1 MANKQITD
9 LVQVTSL
16 DGGDLF
22 LTRVASAGI
31 DNKITKADLVKTMG
45 NPAVNGFSATST
57 TANRVTLASSN
68 NANIDTYYDC
78 MRVGFISPI
87 TSSGEVQIQIGND
100 EIADLSYKPLKQ
112 YNSDTT
118 VALTTGDYIEAVY
131 IAAEDS
137 FYQINATTDT
147 IYTNDGFVVAGVVSN
162 DETSTNYT
170 LTTGFGINKTSYYNN
185 MTISFVPDIDSKGA
199 VYLNIDGLGNKQ
211 LIDNADD
218 KIANNLK
225 AGHLIMAYYNG
236 TNFIKNMFTEEE
248 EDAAPLPPEA
258 IDEDGDIIPENV
270 PEDNKVSVTV
280 GPTGKYQ
287 TITAAINDLI
297 RNYGADGGNR
307 IATINLNVDYT
318 PESKIWQQT
327 SGNLNWITVKA
338 YASGTTII
346 GGNTYALQ
354 GTNCTL
360 PNFSGKF
367 ILQRH
372 ASGYNAHFALLENC
386 QIYCKGLEIS
396 GDNNQNTNNV
406 GFSISKNSY
415 CKFEDLSINA
425 GPSGAQYLKDGI
437 YITDSTVEISG
448 NSYIGRCT
456 NRAVISYRS
465 NIIYN
470 DLTVIGTATL
480 NLVTSNDDQKLNMTN
495 CTVRNAGTGRGVQ
508 VHGNKNA
515 SLVNCTIN
523 GSYTKQSLIAERGS
537 DVTLDGGNYNFYNGT
552 SSNMC
557 VLATGAGTIVR
568 LKGGLPTTIASASTG
583 ATITS
588 ET

>member
-9 LVQVTSL
+9 LAQVTSL
-16 DGGDLF
+16 EGGDLF

-57 TANRVTLASSN
+57 AENRVTLASSN
-68 NANIDTYYDC
+68 DANVDTYYDC

-87 TSSGEVQIQIGND
+87 NSSGAVQIQIGNE

-118 VALTTGDYIEAVY
+118 VTLTTGDYIEAVY

-147 IYTNDGFVVAGVVSN
+147 IYTNDGFVVAGVVSGG
-162 DETSTNYT
+162 ETSTNYT

-236 TNFIKNMFTEEE
+236 TDFIKNMFTEEE
-248 EDAAPLPPEA
+248 EDADPLPADA
-258 IDEDGDIIPENV
+258 INDEGEIIPENV

-287 TITAAINDLI
+287 TVYAAISDLI
-297 RNYGADGGNR
+297 KNYGADGGNR
-307 IATINLNVDYT
+307 IATVNLNVDYT
-318 PESKIWQQT
+318 PSGTFWAQG
-327 SGNLNWITVKA
+327 SGNLSWITIQA
-338 YASGTTII
+338 YASSTTII
-346 GGNTYALQ
+346 GERAWAIAA
-354 GTNCTL
+354 TNCTL

-367 ILQRH
+367 IL
-372 ASGYNAHFALLENC
+372 SGVGHFANFRNSVM
-386 QIYCKGLEIS
+386 YSKGLEIV
-396 GDNNQNTNNV
+396 GENNINTGNV
-406 GFSISKNSY
+406 GFIISDNSY
-415 CKFEDLSINA
+415 CKFEDFSINN
-425 GPSGAQYLKDGI
+425 GPSGTQYLHYAFSVQGSKL
-437 YITDSTVEISG
+437 EILG
-448 NSYIGRCT
+448 NSYIGRCNST
-456 NRAVISYRS
+456 PINSSTSEITYNNLRLESSLSDISIILSNR
-465 NIIYN
+465 
-470 DLTVIGTATL
+470 DT
-480 NLVTSNDDQKLNMTN
+480 QFNMTN
-495 CTVRNAGTGRGVQ
+495 CTVKNSGTGQAVRVIGT
-508 VHGNKNA
+508 KNA

-523 GSYTKQSLIAERGS
+523 GSSSRQSLIAEGGS

-568 LKGGLPTTIASASTG
+568 LKGGLPNTIASASTG
-583 ATITS
+583 ATIT
-588 ET
+588 T